1 MNAAR
6 AAVSLQDGGKE
17 QPLTWDPI
25 AAEVAQAWA
34 DQCDWMHN
42 PNASTE
48 YAAKGGSGGLGE
60 DIAAGA
66 PSQDIAGAVKGWVDE
81 KANFTPPNTCAS
93 GQVCGH
99 YTQIVWSTTTAVGC
113 AQAQCTTGS
122 PWGPDSGAFTHWTMS
137 VCDFNPPGNWVGEAP
152 Y

>member
-6 AAVSLQDGGKE
+6 SAVGE

-25 AAEVAQAWA
+25 AAEVAQAYA
-34 DQCDWMHN
+34 DKCDWMHN
-42 PNASTE
+42 PNASAE

-60 DIAAGA
+60 NIAAGA
-66 PSQDIAGAVKGWVDE
+66 PSQDIAGAVKGWIDE
-81 KANFTPPNTCAS
+81 KADFTPPNTCAS
-93 GQVCGH
+93 GKVCGH

-122 PWGPDSGAFTHWTMS
+122 PFADSGPFTHWTMS
-137 VCDFNPPGNWVGEAP
+137 VCDFNPPGNWAGQNP